1 MDTAKI
7 ARLVRYDGEQN
18 GQVYKITVGR
28 DDLNLTE
35 MEEFTRST
43 LVWGWTRGQHSW
55 RRFRRGDSRRL
66 RYVGV

>member
-1 MDTAKI
+1 MDAAEEV

-35 MEEFTRST
+35 MGAKINARMGLNAWAAFFGS
-43 LVWGWTRGQHSW
+43 
-55 RRFRRGDSRRL
+55 RFSRRDS
-66 RYVGV
+66 G